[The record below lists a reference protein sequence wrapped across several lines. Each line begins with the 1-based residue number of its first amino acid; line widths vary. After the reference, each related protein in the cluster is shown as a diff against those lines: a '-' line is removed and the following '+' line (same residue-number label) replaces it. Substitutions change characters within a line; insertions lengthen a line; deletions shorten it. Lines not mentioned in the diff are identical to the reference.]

1 MRREEETHDAQFGE
15 QEGCEME
22 LIQPARVAQDQGRTG
37 TKRRL
42 LLVDPYPRNNPYHL
56 TAAER
61 RAVWFPKLSL
71 PTIAAYTPDSWEV
84 DLVDEAVEDIDF
96 DDPCEMVGL
105 SIMTCYAPRAYEIA
119 AEFRKR
125 GKVIVMGGVH
135 PTYCPEEALQHC
147 DAIVCGEAEDLW
159 PELVADYEAG
169 HMKREY
175 RMTAFPS
182 LENYKSPRVELLS
195 PDAYMTRQCSF
206 TTRGCH
212 FDCEFCSVSPFNGK
226 TTRRRPVQEVVKE
239 IVQVQR
245 WVRSELIER
254 ISTEPLWQAFKTGLR
269 IRVGIDDGGIVA
281 FVDDLHNS
289 NRAYCRELWAALKPL
304 KIKWG
309 CQSTLFLGDDE
320 EMVKLAADSGCVSV
334 FVGMESLDEDCLEET
349 NKPFNRVQKFSQE
362 IKMFHDHGIMV
373 NPGIVFGFDNDDE
386 SVFERAVE
394 FLTKNQ
400 VELAYFNVLTPL
412 PGTALFDR
420 YDKAGRIFDRD
431 WAKYDG
437 KHVVFHPSRM
447 TPEQLQ
453 EGFHWAN
460 HQFYS
465 LPNIWR
471 RLSGTQQRLIARWEM
486 NREFRKL
493 VKRACPK
500 GKLSPL
506 AKVLKNLQAKLPTFD
521 TENLIPSALHAIK
534 QRLDHKPA
542 AQGLVLS
549 IKAKRHDK
557 FAALFVDLEGALD
570 RINVQELLQR
580 LKDASEKARMDV
592 IINFEHLKHATP
604 DALKALVDSDAIK
617 ATLPNVKVRYRKFR
631 DAFEASLQG
640 LSLSGI
646 EFLSEDFQDA

>member
-1 MRREEETHDAQFGE
+1 MQ
-15 QEGCEME
+15 
-22 LIQPARVAQDQGRTG
+22 LIQPVRGIQEQGRVAP
-37 TKRRL
+37 KRRL

-71 PTIAAYTPDSWEV
+71 PTIAAYTPDTWDV

-96 DDPCEMVGL
+96 DDPCELVGL

-125 GKVIVMGGVH
+125 GKTVVMGGVH
-135 PTYCPEEALQHC
+135 PTYCPEEALRHC

-159 PELVADYEAG
+159 PELIADYEAG
-169 HMKREY
+169 RMKREY

-182 LENYKSPRVELLS
+182 LENYRSPRVELLS
-195 PDAYMTRQCSF
+195 PDAYMTRQCTF

-226 TTRRRPVQEVVKE
+226 TTRRRPVQEVVRE

-254 ISTEPLWQAFKTGLR
+254 ISNEPFWKALRTTFR
-269 IRVGIDDGGIVA
+269 IRVGIEDGGIVA

-289 NRAYCRELWAALKPL
+289 NRAYCRELWNALKPL

-320 EMVKLAADSGCVSV
+320 EMVKLAAESGCVSV

-362 IKMFHDHGIMV
+362 IKMFHDYGIMV

-394 FLTKNQ
+394 FLTKNR

-437 KHVVFHPSRM
+437 KHVVFQPSRM
-447 TPEQLQ
+447 SPEQLQ

-465 LPNIWR
+465 LPNIWY
-471 RLSGTQQRLIARWEM
+471 RLAGTKQRLIARWEM

-500 GKLSPL
+500 GRLSPL
-506 AKVLKNLQAKLPTFD
+506 AKVLKNLQAKLPAFD
-521 TENLIPSALHAIK
+521 TDNLIPNALHAIK
-534 QRLDHKPA
+534 QRFDQRPA
-542 AQGLVLS
+542 PQHAALT

-557 FAALFVDLEGALD
+557 FAALFVDLEGTLD
-570 RINVQELLQR
+570 RITAQELIR
-580 LKDASEKARMDV
+580 RIKEAAEKARLD
-592 IINFEHLKHATP
+592 IIVNFEHLKHATP
-604 DALKALVDSDAIK
+604 DALQALIDSNAIK
-617 ATLPNVKVRYRKFR
+617 AAIPNVRVRYRKFR
-631 DAFEASLQG
+631 DAFEAALQG
-640 LSLSGI
+640 LSLSGV
-646 EFLSEDFQDA
+646 EFLCEDIQDA